1 MHWTADTEQRE
12 QLIVEPPP
20 LDCVKCEDLS
30 EWVGTWAECHIQ
42 GDLMHPPPRGLDCL
56 IFVHWEAPPPR

>member
-1 MHWTADTEQRE
+1 MFTEPLYALDCRQSRE

-20 LDCVKCEDLS
+20 LGCVKCEDLS

-42 GDLMHPPPRGLDCL
+42 GDLMHPPPEDLT
-56 IFVHWEAPPPR
+56 V